1 MEVKKMKNI
10 VVTLAKSEG
19 YGDKIKLLTVRE
31 FNKLKSNLNYCRIKI
46 YNIEYIELEKI
57 KFNSNDILEI
67 YEKLATSYKFKACTF
82 TSFLLENKYVT
93 SINNRIL
100 IELNKLHR
108 KILCK

>member
-1 MEVKKMKNI
+1 MKKILI
-10 VVTLAKSEG
+10 VEAKSKG
-19 YGDKIKLLTVRE
+19 YGNKIKLFTE
-31 FNKLKSNLNYCRIKI
+31 KEYNEKINNLNYCRIEV
-46 YNIEYIELEKI
+46 YNFEYTIIEKI
-57 KFNSNDILEI
+57 NFNYNDIVKI